1 MYAKHAASSL
11 SSLHIVSYTFNL
23 KENILPRI
31 FSLIERT
38 VFLLNHS
45 TDDRKFSLRLFSF
58 FKVKRMERMKKYRS
72 SNISV

>member
-11 SSLHIVSYTFNL
+11 SSLYIVSYTLNL